1 MVENYIHSDLTGD
14 IIKCFY
20 TVYNKLGYGFLEK
33 VYEKSLRI
41 ELEAAGFKVEC
52 QKPIDVY
59 YNEELVGEYFADIIV
74 EDSVII
80 ELKASRE
87 LQESHSVQLINY
99 LKATD
104 IEVGL
109 LFNFGEIPKVKRRIF
124 TNTRKQHIQ
133 IK

>member
-1 MVENYIHSDLTGD
+1 MVENYKHSDLTGE

-20 TVYNKLGYGFLEK
+20 IVYNKLGFGFLES

-52 QKPIDVY
+52 QKPINVY
-59 YNEELVGEYFADIIV
+59 YNEEIVGEYFADIIV
-74 EDSVII
+74 EDSVIV
-80 ELKASRE
+80 ELKACRE
-87 LQESHSVQLINY
+87 LQEAHSVQLKNY

-109 LFNFGEIPKVKRRIF
+109 LFNFGEIPKVKRKIF
-124 TNTRKQHIQ
+124 TNTRKQHMQ
-133 IK
+133 IR

>member
-1 MVENYIHSDLTGD
+1 MVENYKHSDLTSE

-20 TVYNKLGYGFLEK
+20 TVYNKLGYGFFEK
-33 VYEKSLRI
+33 VYENSLKI
-41 ELEAAGFKVEC
+41 ELEAKGFKVQC
-52 QKPIDVY
+52 QKPINVY
-59 YNEELVGEYFADIIV
+59 YNEQLVGEYFADLIV